1 MKKTGQV
8 AHSANVYADKWQ
20 MTNDKWQ
27 MKREATEKGGGGK
40 RVLLLHLDGVLVH
53 PLA

>member
-20 MTNDKWQ
+20 M
-27 MKREATEKGGGGK
+27 KREATEGGGGVWR

>member
-8 AHSANVYADKWQ
+8 AYSANVYS
-20 MTNDKWQ
+20 DKWQ
-27 MKREATEKGGGGK
+27 MKREATEGGGG
-40 RVLLLHLDGVLVH
+40 VLLLHLDGVLVH

>member
-20 MTNDKWQ
+20 MTN
-27 MKREATEKGGGGK
+27 EARSNGEGGGGEK

>member
-20 MTNDKWQ
+20 M
-27 MKREATEKGGGGK
+27 KREATEGG
-40 RVLLLHLDGVLVH
+40 RREVLLHLDGVLVH

>member
-20 MTNDKWQ
+20 M
-27 MKREATEKGGGGK
+27 KREATEGGGG